1 MSHSLPW
8 NKTNTKILSKDAFK
22 TTNHVLIGLK
32 ISTFSDI
39 TNDEGLIS
47 RVFSPVLN
55 PGHWVCHSNGSENNE
70 HINTTRLPL
79 IRVKEMQWTHW
90 PAVLRSRF
98 TVDLWPDLYAWHL
111 GGCDPGDA
119 AVVLQ
124 RPVSVMCAYVYR
136 FECVCV
142 CVMRVANVLTE
153 VFSAPEAFFYLC
165 STCSSFISTDI
176 YAFLPKS
183 FKVYSGVSL
192 WWCFKIW

>member
-32 ISTFSDI
+32 FLLSVT
-39 TNDEGLIS
+39 LQMM
-47 RVFSPVLN
+47 RVNIKSILSSIEPWTLSVTQTA
-55 PGHWVCHSNGSENNE
+55 VRINE

-142 CVMRVANVLTE
+142 CERESLTSWLKYS
-153 VFSAPEAFFYLC
+153 VHLKPSFTSAVHAVHSFQQIFMPFY
-165 STCSSFISTDI
+165 
-176 YAFLPKS
+176 P
-183 FKVYSGVSL
+183 SL
-192 WWCFKIW
+192 LKCIQG